1 MNLVGHALVGLLPVS
16 CFLGALVFLDSYK
29 LVSIRWVLAVIGLG
43 CIAGVLSYPLNV
55 SARNLFDI
63 EFVTLTR
70 YVAPFIEEA
79 LKGLIVLLLI
89 RRNRIGFPVDAA
101 IFGFGVGAGFAI
113 FENLYYLRAMPDLLL
128 GTWIIRGF
136 GTAIMHGG
144 ATAIFA
150 IATHTLMGQHPS
162 KGLVLAIPGFLVAV
176 VAHSVYNHFFLMPII
191 NTLVVFAS
199 LPILFTIVFQQSE
212 KSVQEWL
219 GVGFDADAEI
229 IELINSGEFSS
240 SKIGLY
246 LHSLTEKFEGPVVVD
261 MLCYLRL
268 HKELAM
274 RAKGMLMMREQVA
287 GTGMPLAITECHFAL
302 RGRNRCEVLSSWAA
316 GVANARLLNGVPCS
330 LSGTS
335 RWGGC
340 GRIKR
345 SPRSWA
351 ARRQAGRWGRR
362 WPTTRCRSSSPA
374 TG

>member
-1 MNLVGHALVGLLPVS
+1 MGFVVHALVGLLPVC

-29 LVSIRWVLAVIGLG
+29 LVSLRWVLGAIGLG
-43 CIAGVLSYPLNV
+43 CIAGLSSYPLNV
-55 SARNLFDI
+55 GARDLLDI
-63 EFVTLTR
+63 EFLTLTR

-79 LKGLIVLLLI
+79 LKGLIVVFLI

-101 IFGFGVGAGFAI
+101 IFGFGIGAGFAI
-113 FENLYYLRAMPDLLL
+113 FENLYYLRAMPDLVL
-128 GTWIIRGF
+128 GTWIVRGF

-150 IATHTLMGQHPS
+150 IATHTLMGQHPA
-162 KGLVLAIPGFLVAV
+162 KGLVLAFPGFLVAV

-191 NTLVVFAS
+191 NTLLVVAS

-274 RAKGMLMMREQVA
+274 RAKGMLMMREQGFVDKPGEA
-287 GTGMPLAITECHFAL
+287 TKAKLEELKYLVSSIGPTGLLALKPFL
-302 RGRNRCEVLSSWAA
+302 RMSRKDLWQIYMLSS
-316 GVANARLLNGVPCS
+316 
-330 LSGTS
+330 
-335 RWGGC
+335 
-340 GRIKR
+340 
-345 SPRSWA
+345 
-351 ARRQAGRWGRR
+351 
-362 WPTTRCRSSSPA
+362 
-374 TG
+374 

>member
-1 MNLVGHALVGLLPVS
+1 MDFVAHALVGLLPVC

-29 LVSIRWVLAVIGLG
+29 LVPIRWVLGVIGLG
-43 CIAGVLSYPLNV
+43 CVAGLLSYPLNV
-55 SARNLFDI
+55 GSRNILGIDFL
-63 EFVTLTR
+63 TLTR

-79 LKGLIVLLLI
+79 LKGMIVVYLV

-113 FENLYYLRAMPDLLL
+113 FENLYYLRAMPDMVL

-150 IATHTLMGQHPS
+150 IVTHTLMGQNPTR
-162 KGLVLAIPGFLVAV
+162 GNVLVLPGFVVAV

-191 NTLVVFAS
+191 NTLVVVAS
-199 LPILFTIVFQQSE
+199 LPILFAIVFQQSE
-212 KSVQEWL
+212 RSVQDWL

-229 IELINSGEFSS
+229 IGLINSGQFTT

-246 LHSLTEKFEGPVVVD
+246 LHSLTQKFEGPVVVD

-274 RAKGMLMMREQVA
+274 RAKGLLMMREQGFMDKPGAETKAKLEEMKYLVSSI
-287 GTGMPLAITECHFAL
+287 GPTGLRAL
-302 RGRNRCEVLSSWAA
+302 NPFLRISRKDLWQIYMLSS
-316 GVANARLLNGVPCS
+316 
-330 LSGTS
+330 
-335 RWGGC
+335 
-340 GRIKR
+340 
-345 SPRSWA
+345 
-351 ARRQAGRWGRR
+351 
-362 WPTTRCRSSSPA
+362 
-374 TG
+374 